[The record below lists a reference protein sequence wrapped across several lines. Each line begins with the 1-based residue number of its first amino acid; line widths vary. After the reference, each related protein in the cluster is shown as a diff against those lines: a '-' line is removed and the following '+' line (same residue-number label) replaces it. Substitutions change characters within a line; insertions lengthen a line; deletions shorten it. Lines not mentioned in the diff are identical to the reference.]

1 MRKIPREILDKVEED
16 VQKTKFADL
25 VDTKEILI
33 FDNFSD
39 KYNAVNNKWK
49 TPPRCRIYY
58 CRPFRLG
65 LWE

>member
-1 MRKIPREILDKVEED
+1 MLLIIRGKHLRKIPREILDKVEED

-49 TPPRCRIYY
+49 TPPRYLIK
-58 CRPFRLG
+58 
-65 LWE
+65 

>member
-49 TPPRCRIYY
+49 TPPRYLIK
-58 CRPFRLG
+58 
-65 LWE
+65 